1 MFVRVVGNIKY
12 TVVSHCS
19 TLVTNLNVYKIEIKS
34 NEVFNFIVPAF
45 GVQFPVTACLIKK
58 ICTIDIK
65 KNKIRHLTGDLAQN
79 NIQDY
84 R

>member
-1 MFVRVVGNIKY
+1 MRSNIFYNNAMFVRVVGNIKY

-45 GVQFPVTACLIKK
+45 GVQFPVTACLIQKY
-58 ICTIDIK
+58 
-65 KNKIRHLTGDLAQN
+65 AQS
-79 NIQDY
+79 I
-84 R
+84 